1 MKTGTKEKV
10 VVLAVSFALFVGGV
24 SALSMDRGSGRTAIL
39 TVAIL
44 GLLSIAVRQTIRNSK
59 KKKG

>member
-1 MKTGTKEKV
+1 M
-10 VVLAVSFALFVGGV
+10 VLAVSFALFVGGV